1 MAASG
6 DLTTIAEVKTALQIT
21 TGADDDYLTSLIARV
36 SEFIEHYC
44 DREFTAQDIEEIF
57 DGTGTQTY
65 VVQQY
70 PINSITALSRR
81 TTGLNEDDWDSIDA
95 TLYFNKANSGQIIY
109 INTFN
114 NNTLGYKLEYNA
126 GYTTIPTDLEQA
138 AIDLIAYYYN
148 NRKSKDKESES
159 IGDYSVTY
167 SKTKDVM
174 SDLGLDTILDAY
186 KDFRQ
191 G

>member
-6 DLTTIAEVKTALQIT
+6 DLTTLNAVKEALEIT
-21 TGADDDYLTSLIARV
+21 TGSDDTYLTNLIKRV
-36 SEFIEHYC
+36 SQFIEHYC

-57 DGTGTQTY
+57 DGTGTKTY
-65 VVQQY
+65 LTQQY

-81 TTGLNEDDWDSIDA
+81 TSSLKVDDWDAITS
-95 TLYFNKANSGQIIY
+95 TYFFDKAKRGEIVYVNGFS
-109 INTFN
+109 

-126 GYTTIPTDLEQA
+126 GYATIPDDLEQA

-148 NRKSKDKESES
+148 NRKSKNTDSES

-167 SKTKDVM
+167 SKTTDVM
-174 SDLGLDTILDAY
+174 NDLGLDTILDAY